1 MRAQRA
7 TMLKILALL
16 PILLALAGCFGAAPA
31 VPKEQYFRLI
41 ASAPSEQAS
50 KQISGGLEVLP
61 FAGEG
66 VMNERPLLFTADG
79 GRKLQQRNYAYWTEA
94 PPQMLRDQLVA
105 YLRQAGAAD
114 SVVPSELRLETAYT
128 VRGTIKRLEQLVGSS
143 PGAVVSLE
151 IAVLEK
157 SNDRLILSKVY
168 TAEKSASGAKI
179 DDAVDALN
187 AGLDEIFAAFA
198 ADLGA
203 ASF

>member
-1 MRAQRA
+1 MRDPRSA
-7 TMLKILALL
+7 TLKFLALL
-16 PILLALAGCFGAAPA
+16 PVLLALTGCFGAAPA

-41 ASAPSEQAS
+41 AGVPTVQAGQ
-50 KQISGGLEVLP
+50 QIAGGIEVLP

-79 GRKLQQRNYAYWTEA
+79 GRKLEQRNYAYWTEA

-105 YLRQAGAAD
+105 YLRQAGVAD

-143 PGAVVSLE
+143 PGAVIALE

-157 SNDRLILSKVY
+157 SSDRLVLSKVY

-187 AGLDEIFAAFA
+187 AGLDEIFATFA
-198 ADLGA
+198 ADLA
-203 ASF
+203 AANI

>member
-7 TMLKILALL
+7 TMLKFFALL

-41 ASAPSEQAS
+41 ASAPAEQAS

-105 YLRQAGAAD
+105 YLRQAGVAD